1 MALFTFIMLIC
12 STRINIVLVVDLSSI
27 LIGFLLIAAAL
38 FVENQAA
45 LMGAEALDAV
55 NHQEYAAAEE
65 LTQAVSNY
73 LKFASRLTTV
83 SQPSD
88 VTANWG

>member
-1 MALFTFIMLIC
+1 MAIFTLIMLVC
-12 STRINIVLVVDLSSI
+12 STRVNVVLVVLLSSI

-45 LMGAEALDAV
+45 QMGAEATTLLKNQDL
-55 NHQEYAAAEE
+55 AAA
-65 LTQAVSNY
+65 QALDPAILNN
-73 LKFASRLTTV
+73 LKLASRLTTV

-88 VTANWG
+88 VTANWS